1 MENIK
6 KKKIQTEIMNQI
18 GIPVILIFWLV
29 GIIVSFAIGTI
40 VIESN
45 QTEIGLTSK
54 TSSLEI
60 ASFFEPYT
68 EMVENMAV
76 NPQIQQ
82 LLDGTTKGEIILEEA
97 LYPTVFNYMEQ
108 LAKSESENVV
118 ATWVADIDANV
129 LTQSDNYT
137 SGADFEITKREWYQC
152 VQEKK
157 TVLTEPY
164 TDISTGGM
172 IVSAATP
179 VYNTNGTV
187 VGVAGVDISLNKV
200 SKLMKDY
207 TIGKEGFSVLLSNE
221 GVIVYAPT
229 EQIIMQNMKNLD
241 VNKEA
246 IVALEKK
253 QETFMQIEF
262 GGQREFGQFTNV
274 GDTGYMIL
282 SVLPN
287 SEYYRESFV
296 CTCLLVFVILGATS
310 LVFICVKRS
319 SEKITKPILV
329 LKDTAKKL
337 AEGDL
342 NVDLEL
348 HTKNEIGE
356 LSYYIEETVER
367 LKKYI
372 MYIDEVSEVLKDM
385 ANGALKIHLRN
396 DYVGEFSRL
405 KEALLTISSEMT
417 NVILGMNQGAEQV
430 SSGSDK
436 LAQIATSLA
445 EGSGKQIEEIHDLLQ
460 TTNKVAEE
468 VVENRK
474 NAENSAKET
483 ERVTTMMK
491 ENQNLMQRMLE
502 AMLKIQSTSKEMEGI
517 IQTIEQIASQ
527 TNLLSLNASIEAA
540 RAGDAGRGFAVVA
553 NEVSKLADESSKAA
567 NITKNL
573 IQVSMDE
580 IAKGSELA
588 NQVMD
593 SLEDAVGAF
602 AQVSNMIL
610 KTSEQAISQAKD
622 MQDIKESV
630 EAISYTVESNS
641 AMAQEGSATSEEL
654 AAQSTNLYELVQK
667 FEV

>member
-1 MENIK
+1 MDNLK
-6 KKKIQTEIMNQI
+6 KKKIQTEIMQQI
-18 GIPVILIFWLV
+18 GIPVIIIFWIV

-40 VIESN
+40 VIEAN

-60 ASFFEPYT
+60 ASFFEPYI
-68 EMVENMAV
+68 EMAENMAV
-76 NPQIQQ
+76 NPQIQK
-82 LLDGTTKGEIILEEA
+82 LIEETKKGENILEEE
-97 LYPTVFNYMEQ
+97 LYPTVFDYMEQ
-108 LAKSESENVV
+108 LQKSESENVI
-118 ATWVADIDANV
+118 ATWVADVDANV
-129 LTQSDNYT
+129 VTQSDKYT
-137 SGADFEITKREWYQC
+137 SGEDFEITQRAWYEC
-152 VQEKK
+152 ARTKK
-157 TVLTEPY
+157 TFLTEPY
-164 TDISTGGM
+164 TDISTGTM
-172 IVSAATP
+172 IVSVATP
-179 VYNTNGTV
+179 VYNTAGAV
-187 VGVAGVDISLNKV
+187 IGVTGVDISLNKV
-200 SKLMKDY
+200 SKLMQGY
-207 TIGKEGFSVLLSNE
+207 TIGKEGFSVLLSSD

-229 EQIIMQNMKNLD
+229 EQIIMLNMKNLD

-246 IVALEKK
+246 IQALEKK

-287 SEYYRESFV
+287 SEYYQETFV
-296 CTCLLVFVILGATS
+296 CSCLLVFVILSATS
-310 LVFICVKRS
+310 LVFVCVKRS

-342 NVDLEL
+342 NVDLDL
-348 HTKNEIGE
+348 HTNNEIGE
-356 LSYYIEETVER
+356 LAYHIEETVAR
-367 LKKYI
+367 LKQYI
-372 MYIDEVSEVLKDM
+372 VYIDEVSEVLKDM
-385 ANGALKIHLRN
+385 ANGALKIRLKN

-417 NVILGMNQGAEQV
+417 KVILGMNQGAEQV

-445 EGSGKQIEEIHDLLQ
+445 EGSGKQIEEIHELLQ
-460 TTNKVAEE
+460 TTNKVTEE
-468 VVENRK
+468 VIENRK
-474 NAENSAKET
+474 NAESSAKET
-483 ERVTTMMK
+483 ERVTAMMK
-491 ENQNLMQRMLE
+491 QNQNLMQRMLE
-502 AMLKIQSTSKEMEGI
+502 AMMKIQTTSKEMEGI

-540 RAGDAGRGFAVVA
+540 RAGEAGRGFAVVA
-553 NEVSKLADESSKAA
+553 NEVSNLADESSKAA

-573 IQVSMDE
+573 IQVSIDE
-580 IAKGSELA
+580 ITKGSELA
-588 NQVMD
+588 NQVMS
-593 SLEDAVGAF
+593 SLEDAVEAF
-602 AQVSNMIL
+602 AQVSSMIL

-622 MQDIKESV
+622 MQNIKESV

-641 AMAQEGSATSEEL
+641 AMAEEGSATSEEL

>member
-1 MENIK
+1 MENLK
-6 KKKIQTEIMNQI
+6 KKKIQTEIMQQI
-18 GIPVILIFWLV
+18 GIPVIIIFWIV
-29 GIIVSFAIGTI
+29 GIIVCFAIGTI
-40 VIESN
+40 VIEAN
-45 QTEIGLTSK
+45 QTEIDLTSK

-68 EMVENMAV
+68 EMAENMSV
-76 NPQIQQ
+76 NPQIQK
-82 LLDGTTKGEIILEEA
+82 LVEETKRNESILEEE
-97 LYPTVFNYMEQ
+97 LYPTVFTYIEQ
-108 LAKSESENVV
+108 LAKSESENVI

-129 LTQSDNYT
+129 VTQSDNYT
-137 SGADFEITKREWYQC
+137 SGEDFEITTREWYEC
-152 VQEKK
+152 TKTKK
-157 TVLTEPY
+157 TFLTEPY
-164 TDISTGGM
+164 TDISTGTM
-172 IVSAATP
+172 IVSVATP
-179 VYNTNGTV
+179 VYNSAGAV
-187 VGVAGVDISLNKV
+187 IGVTGVDISLNKV
-200 SKLMKDY
+200 SKLMKNY
-207 TIGKEGFSVLLSNE
+207 TIGEDGFSVLLSSD
-221 GVIVYAPT
+221 GVIVYAPI
-229 EQIIMQNMKNLD
+229 EQIIMLNMKNLD

-246 IVALEKK
+246 IEALEQK
-253 QETFMQIEF
+253 QETFMQLEF

-287 SEYYRESFV
+287 SEYYRETFV
-296 CTCLLVFVILGATS
+296 CSCLLAFVILSATS
-310 LVFICVKRS
+310 LVFICIKKS

-329 LKDTAKKL
+329 LNDTAKKL

-342 NVDLEL
+342 NIALEL
-348 HTKNEIGE
+348 HTNNEIGE
-356 LSYYIEETVER
+356 LAYHIEETVTR
-367 LKKYI
+367 LKQYI
-372 MYIDEVSEVLKDM
+372 VYIDEVSEVLKNM
-385 ANGALKIHLRN
+385 ANGALKIQLKN
-396 DYVGEFSRL
+396 DYIGEFSRL

-417 NVILGMNQGAEQV
+417 NVILGMNEGAQQV

-436 LAQIATSLA
+436 LAQISTSLA

-460 TTNKVAEE
+460 TTNKVTEE
-468 VVENRK
+468 VMENRR

-483 ERVTTMMK
+483 ERVTAMMK
-491 ENQNLMQRMLE
+491 QNQNLMQHMLE
-502 AMLKIQSTSKEMEGI
+502 AMMTIQSTSKEMEGI

-567 NITKNL
+567 NTTKNL
-573 IQVSMDE
+573 IQVSIDE
-580 IAKGSELA
+580 ITKGSELA
-588 NQVMD
+588 NQVMS

-602 AQVSNMIL
+602 EQVSNMIL

-654 AAQSTNLYELVQK
+654 AAQSTNLYDLVQK

>member
-1 MENIK
+1 MENLK
-6 KKKIQTEIMNQI
+6 KKKIQTEIMQQI
-18 GIPVILIFWLV
+18 GIPVILIFLLV
-29 GIIVSFAIGTI
+29 GVIVSFAIGTI

-45 QTEIGLTSK
+45 QIEIGLTAK

-76 NPQIQQ
+76 NPQMQQ
-82 LLDGTTKGEIILEEA
+82 LLEQTTKGETLLEQD

-108 LAKSESENVV
+108 LAKLESENVL
-118 ATWVADIDANV
+118 ATWIADIDANV
-129 LTQSDNYT
+129 AILSDSYN
-137 SGADFEITKREWYQC
+137 SGAEFEVSKREWYQC
-152 VQEKK
+152 VQEKR
-157 TVLTEPY
+157 TMLTEPY
-164 TDISTGGM
+164 MDISTGGM
-172 IVSAATP
+172 VVSAATP
-179 VYNTNGTV
+179 VYNTNGIV
-187 VGVAGVDISLNKV
+187 VGVAGIDISLNEV
-200 SKLMKDY
+200 SKLMKNY
-207 TIGKEGFSVLLSNE
+207 TIGEAGFSVLLSNA

-229 EQIIMQNMKNLD
+229 EQIIMQNMKNLN

-246 IVALEKK
+246 VTALEKK
-253 QETFMQIEF
+253 QETFMKIEF
-262 GGQREFGQFTNV
+262 GGQKEFGQFTKV
-274 GDTGYMIL
+274 ADTGYMVL

-287 SEYYRESFV
+287 SEYYRETFV
-296 CTCLLVFVILGATS
+296 CACLLAIVILGAAV
-310 LVFICVKRS
+310 LVILFIRAS
-319 SEKITKPILV
+319 ATKITKPILI

-342 NVDLEL
+342 NVNLEL
-348 HTKNEIGE
+348 QTKNEIGE

-367 LKKYI
+367 LKNYI
-372 MYIDEVSEVLKDM
+372 VYIDEVSEVLKNM
-385 ANGALKIHLRN
+385 ANGALKIHLKN

-436 LAQIATSLA
+436 LAQISTSLA

-460 TTNKVAEE
+460 TTNKVTEE

-483 ERVTTMMK
+483 ERVTIMMK
-491 ENQNLMQRMLE
+491 ENQNLMQHMLE

-553 NEVSKLADESSKAA
+553 NEVSKLAEESSKAA
-567 NITKNL
+567 NTTKNL

-588 NQVMD
+588 NQVMN

-610 KTSEQAISQAKD
+610 KTTQQAISQAKD
-622 MQDIKESV
+622 MEDIKGSV